1 MIKMMTKSDLRK
13 QIKKKL
19 IDSQASLE
27 NFSQKICKI
36 IINSDL
42 YKKSQIILAYMALAD
57 EVNLAPLIQ
66 QAVNDEKQIFIPRIS
81 PNALQMDFFRY
92 RPEKPF
98 FINQYGIKEPEENG
112 KKFEIKNPDDYR
124 ADDNILILTPG
135 RAFSL
140 NGARL
145 GRGKGYYDRFFTK
158 TLSTIPQQKQP
169 QETKKITIAGVCFS
183 LQIAE
188 NIPTESHDIKMDY
201 LICEKGLK
209 KI

>member
-1 MIKMMTKSDLRK
+1 MTKSDLRK

-19 IDSQASLE
+19 IDTKPSLE
-27 NFSQKICKI
+27 NFSQEICKI

-66 QAVNDEKQIFIPRIS
+66 QAVNDGKKIYLPRIS
-81 PNALQMDFFRY
+81 PDTPQMDFFRY
-92 RPEKPF
+92 QPENPF
-98 FINQYGIKEPEENG
+98 FINQYGIKEPEEKG
-112 KKFEIKNPDDYR
+112 EKFEIKNPNDYGT
-124 ADDNILILTPG
+124 DDNILILTPG

-145 GRGKGYYDRFFTK
+145 GRGKGYYDRFFTR
-158 TLSTIPQQKQP
+158 TLGLARNQ
-169 QETKKITIAGVCFS
+169 KITIARVCFS
-183 LQIAE
+183 LQIVE
-188 NIPTESHDIKMDY
+188 NIPAEPHDIKMDY
-201 LICEKGLK
+201 LICEKRVE